1 MKAILL
7 LALSAII
14 LSQSYGFVYADH
26 GGSSHANINVLENTS
41 IDDPIIIVTTDS
53 TSYETGEIVNVSGSV
68 SDYDA
73 SDPMVQPVITLTF
86 LDPKNNIISISQ
98 LSLNDD
104 GSYSTSILAQGP
116 LWKFDGEYTISVSH
130 GSDKNASTT
139 FAFTIPEV
147 TEVVEEI
154 IVEEVAGESTEE
166 VLADKCGPGT
176 HLEDGV
182 CILDES
188 SSVESTSTEAEP
200 ASTNFNSWIYSI
212 TFTLLIAFVIAIFLY
227 LISRVRGKKTV

>member
-1 MKAILL
+1 MKIIILL
-7 LALSAII
+7 VLFFFVLSPAYVFAALEEGATITVETK
-14 LSQSYGFVYADH
+14 LS
-26 GGSSHANINVLENTS
+26 
-41 IDDPIIIVTTDS
+41 
-53 TSYETGEIVNVSGSV
+53 SYEKGSTIDISGLISN
-68 SDYDA
+68 YDE
-73 SDPMVQPVITLTF
+73 SDPTKVYEITLKIIA
-86 LDPKNNIISISQ
+86 PNNNLVTIDQIKPNS
-98 LSLNDD
+98 
-104 GSYSTSILAQGP
+104 GGTYSTSVNTEGVS
-116 LWKFDGEYTISVSH
+116 WKVGGDYTVLVNYA
-130 GSDKNASTT
+130 DKSASTT